1 MSLTWYIKLVIIT
14 LQIQT
19 NVRISIFQQAKKN
32 YKKGGDLG
40 VRHQKMSSK

>member
-19 NVRISIFQQAKKN
+19 NVRISIFQQAKN
-32 YKKGGDLG
+32 NKKGGDLG
-40 VRHQKMSSK
+40 VRHQKMSSM